1 MNSTRSFSFK
11 RCLTFA
17 LLSACIAAGVAG
29 AQHSPAIYEGK
40 FTLPFETRWGK
51 AVLPAGDY
59 TFTVDSTALPAT
71 VTVHSVR
78 ESKTAPMI
86 MAQAISQHGTSGQ
99 SSLIV
104 ARNSGKGVVRGL
116 QLAELGLD
124 FEYAMPRGMQLVAEA
139 PQLFQRIGVS
149 AAGK

>member
-11 RCLTFA
+11 RCPTLA
-17 LLSACIAAGVAG
+17 VLAVCITAGVAG
-29 AQHSPAIYEGK
+29 AQHSPAMYEGK
-40 FTLPFETRWGK
+40 FTLPFETRWGR

-59 TFTVDSTALPAT
+59 TLTVDSTALPAT

-78 ESKTAPMI
+78 ENKTAPMI
-86 MAQAISQHGTSGQ
+86 MAQAISQHGASDQ
-99 SSLIV
+99 SALIV

-116 QLAELGLD
+116 QLAELGLR
-124 FEYAMPRGMQLVAEA
+124 FEYAMPRGTQLVAEA
-139 PQLFQRIGVS
+139 PQLFQRIGIS

>member
-1 MNSTRSFSFK
+1 MVIKAPGSKALDELPVGSIDKGRLLINKRDTDAARALVQSIVRPILPKEGPVSDVAKPLQDAESF
-11 RCLTFA
+11 R
-17 LLSACIAAGVAG
+17 
-29 AQHSPAIYEGK
+29 
-40 FTLPFETRWGK
+40 K

-86 MAQAISQHGTSGQ
+86 MAQAISQHGASGQ
-99 SSLIV
+99 SSLII

-116 QLAELGLD
+116 QLVELGLD
-124 FEYAMPRGMQLVAEA
+124 FEYASREA
-139 PQLFQRIGVS
+139 CS
-149 AAGK
+149 

>member
-1 MNSTRSFSFK
+1 LGRPYGFRLWLTETDFRNERIRGAPSLPLRRIGTSP
-11 RCLTFA
+11 CL
-17 LLSACIAAGVAG
+17 
-29 AQHSPAIYEGK
+29 
-40 FTLPFETRWGK
+40 FETRWGG

-59 TFTVDSTALPAT
+59 TLTVDSTALPAT

-78 ESKTAPMI
+78 QSKTAPMI
-86 MAQAISQHGTSGQ
+86 MAQAISQHGASGQ
-99 SSLIV
+99 SSLII

-116 QLAELGLD
+116 QLVELGLD